1 MKKQA
6 KNSNWYLW
14 ALLAIIVL
22 LVGIALIP
30 LLSGSKTIKPSGDY
44 SGMTVREALFAEC
57 EARGVAL
64 SPEEEAQLLTTCQDA
79 QRQYALLGE
88 HYELEELMEEEREF
102 QLFDKLMEALPLDVK
117 VTDKEVE
124 EWYTVRLNA
133 LKRSFEKDPGVFKSQ
148 QDLYDKHGG
157 VPPLVVPEGYVYVR
171 HILVEAE
178 EEALAIHGKLD
189 SGEDFHTLMKTHG
202 IDAGMLEE
210 PYVTLGYLVGPYQS
224 AMDYHDEFK
233 DAALA
238 LEQVGDYSGVV
249 RTPSGYEII
258 QLLSRLEPGEKSLE
272 QVRNQIYTLLL
283 NSKKSTTLT
292 ALLQEW
298 TA

>member
-64 SPEEEAQLLTTCQDA
+64 SPEEEAQLLTICQDA

-117 VTDKEVE
+117 VTDEEVE

-189 SGEDFHTLMKTHG
+189 SGEDFQTLMKTHG
-202 IDAGMLEE
+202 IDA
-210 PYVTLGYLVGPYQS
+210 YQS

-233 DAALA
+233 DAALS